1 MKMDKYLPVLLL
13 VLFTLDAANGFSMP
27 QNQGTL
33 QLFQSGCTSSSS
45 LRMALDVEVESHK
58 KYSIGSALFS
68 AALLAPTV
76 ASAEVPAWMIAQ
88 GAAKVTFQQNTL
100 LLDVSN
106 LGSDSIRSQLIR
118 YPSID
123 LNEAPFNLVA
133 WPTEPLLAFTRGVV
147 PPAFGVDIS
156 PIVWLMVASFVN
168 EVALGPQGILTLLAR
183 DAFTA
188 V

>member
-76 ASAEVPAWMIAQ
+76 ASAEVPTW
-88 GAAKVTFQQNTL
+88 VEPTST
-100 LLDVSN
+100 V
-106 LGSDSIRSQLIR
+106 LGPFLAVFSLAMLARIVLSW

-123 LNEAPFNLVA
+123 LNEAPFNFVA